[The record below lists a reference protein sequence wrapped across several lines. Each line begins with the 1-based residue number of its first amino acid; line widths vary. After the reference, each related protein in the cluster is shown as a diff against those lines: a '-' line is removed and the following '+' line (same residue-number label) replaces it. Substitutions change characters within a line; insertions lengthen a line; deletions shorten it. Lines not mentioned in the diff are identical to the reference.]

1 MNIEDTVLRH
11 LLHDESYARKIL
23 PFVKPEYFQDS
34 CQKLIY
40 ENIYAFMQK
49 YNALPTSEALHIEI
63 ENTSGL
69 SQEEYKR
76 THESIEDLKQKPE
89 KVIEDW
95 LRDETERFC
104 QDRAL
109 HNAILNSITIL
120 DGKHKTY
127 TKEHL
132 PDILKEALGVS
143 FDSHVGH
150 DFLEDY
156 EERYDF
162 YHRVEEKVPFDIE
175 LMNTIT
181 RGGLSKK
188 SLNIILAGTG
198 AGKTLAMCHMAAAN
212 LMAGK
217 NVLYITMEMAEEKI
231 AERIDANLL
240 NVMLEELGT
249 LPKSS
254 YDSKV
259 SKITAKTVG
268 KLIIKE
274 YPTASA
280 HTGHFRHLINELNLK
295 RNFAPDIIYIDYLN
309 ICMSSRIK
317 QGSNINSYTYIKSI
331 AEELRGLAVE
341 KNVPV
346 VSATQTTRSGYSN
359 SDPGLEDTSESFGLP
374 ATADFMIALI
384 TTEELQALNQIVI
397 KQLKNRYA
405 DPTLHRRFVVGVD
418 RARMRLYD
426 VEQSAQE
433 QLYDGPVM
441 DKSTFGEREK
451 EESQMKWLTKKVG
464 KKDFSGLKV

>member
-1 MNIEDTVLRH
+1 
-11 LLHDESYARKIL
+11 
-23 PFVKPEYFQDS
+23 
-34 CQKLIY
+34 
-40 ENIYAFMQK
+40 
-49 YNALPTSEALHIEI
+49 
-63 ENTSGL
+63 
-69 SQEEYKR
+69 
-76 THESIEDLKQKPE
+76 
-89 KVIEDW
+89 
-95 LRDETERFC
+95 
-104 QDRAL
+104 
-109 HNAILNSITIL
+109 
-120 DGKHKTY
+120 
-127 TKEHL
+127 
-132 PDILKEALGVS
+132 
-143 FDSHVGH
+143 
-150 DFLEDY
+150 
-156 EERYDF
+156 
-162 YHRVEEKVPFDIE
+162 
-175 LMNTIT
+175 
-181 RGGLSKK
+181 
-188 SLNIILAGTG
+188 
-198 AGKTLAMCHMAAAN
+198 
-212 LMAGK
+212 
-217 NVLYITMEMAEEKI
+217 
-231 AERIDANLL
+231 
-240 NVMLEELGT
+240 MLEELGT

-274 YPTASA
+274 YPTAAA
-280 HTGHFRHLINELNLK
+280 HSGHFRHLINELNLK